1 MNPKIARIIQE
12 SMENNFLRHAVHD
25 YNEDFKM
32 YRRFGL
38 TATTE
43 KVKLL

>member
-12 SMENNFLRHAVHD
+12 SMKNNLLRHAVHD